1 MCVLGVF
8 AFGQECREQSGAG
21 AGGDCGYGW
30 LMLKK
35 SGEGDVVRDKTRK
48 LSKNQRVENS

>member
-1 MCVLGVF
+1 MYMCVCVLGVF

-30 LMLKK
+30 LMLEKIGGGRC
-35 SGEGDVVRDKTRK
+35 SER
-48 LSKNQRVENS
+48 